1 MHAKEVFVCDHRRTD
16 IKAGAGICRNP
27 ILFDADKF
35 KNTFQHFVHGKFRH
49 AQTFRASVHTK
60 DVVARTEHRDFSVG
74 VFIGFHALENFLT
87 VMENDACRV
96 HRDVRKRS
104 DFDLSPFAVDVL
116 HIKHVVGEVF
126 SEPEV
131 FEIGFLLQV
140 FSQSDFHIYTSNF
153 IQKRNKRLR
162 LLRPKPAPKART

>member
-1 MHAKEVFVCDHRRTD
+1 
-16 IKAGAGICRNP
+16 
-27 ILFDADKF
+27 
-35 KNTFQHFVHGKFRH
+35 
-49 AQTFRASVHTK
+49 
-60 DVVARTEHRDFSVG
+60 
-74 VFIGFHALENFLT
+74 
-87 VMENDACRV
+87 MENDACRV